1 MEERSKR
8 REEEEISDLSDWGDG
23 VPLVDEKYQRKCGG
37 KADRGYCF
45 MGIEFEDTLDIQ
57 VEISQADK
65 LRETRTQRD
74 IKHYLREIS

>member
-1 MEERSKR
+1 
-8 REEEEISDLSDWGDG
+8 
-23 VPLVDEKYQRKCGG
+23 
-37 KADRGYCF
+37 

>member
-1 MEERSKR
+1 
-8 REEEEISDLSDWGDG
+8 
-23 VPLVDEKYQRKCGG
+23 
-37 KADRGYCF
+37 

-74 IKHYLREIS
+74 IKHSLREIS